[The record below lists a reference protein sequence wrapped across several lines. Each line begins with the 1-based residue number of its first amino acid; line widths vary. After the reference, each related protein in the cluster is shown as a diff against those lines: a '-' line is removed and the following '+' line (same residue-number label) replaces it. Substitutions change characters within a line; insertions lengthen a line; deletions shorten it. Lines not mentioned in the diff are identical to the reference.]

1 MKNSSDIIIRPLLTE
16 KMSRLEESER
26 KYAFQVTKKTNKI
39 EIKKA
44 VEKKF
49 NVQVLKVS
57 TMNLSGKQ
65 KTMTVRSGGKTIRTS
80 GYTSSWKKAIV
91 TLKKDFSIYIVESG
105 RINIAG
111 ITTKNIEYISNSINQ
126 VVK

>member
-1 MKNSSDIIIRPLLTE
+1 MENSADIIIRPLLTE

-26 KYAFQVTKKTNKI
+26 KYAFQVRKKTNKI

-91 TLKKDFSIYIVESG
+91 TLKKDFSIDLLEGVSES
-105 RINIAG
+105 
-111 ITTKNIEYISNSINQ
+111 
-126 VVK
+126 

>member
-1 MKNSSDIIIRPLLTE
+1 MKNRPDIIIRPLLTE

-26 KYAFQVTKKTNKI
+26 KYAFQVRKKTNKI

-49 NVQVLKVS
+49 NVQGSKVS
-57 TMNLSGKQ
+57 TLNLKGKQ

-91 TLKKDFSIYIVESG
+91 TLKKDFSIDLLEGVSES
-105 RINIAG
+105 
-111 ITTKNIEYISNSINQ
+111 
-126 VVK
+126 